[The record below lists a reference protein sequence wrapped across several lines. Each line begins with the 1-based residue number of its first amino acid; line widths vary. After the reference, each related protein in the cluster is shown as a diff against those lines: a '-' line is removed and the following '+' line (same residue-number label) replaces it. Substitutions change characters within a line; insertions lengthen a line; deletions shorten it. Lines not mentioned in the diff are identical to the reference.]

1 MERIEVEI
9 VNKIAYVKMIRSH
22 NEWDDLFA
30 QELREAAEMLYDAD
44 NVQVVVIGSTGEHF
58 SIGMTLEGTAY
69 EAIADEYKT
78 VQLAAKAIK
87 SWAKL
92 PYPII
97 AAIQG
102 DCSSYGFSLAAIAD
116 LRFVSS
122 NARFFS
128 PELSWGVVPA
138 GGLTQRLPRI
148 IGKGPAMAVLLGGE
162 VITAE
167 QSVALGLANQVIPDA
182 WTEACRQAERFLNYS
197 PLALQYTKECILRG
211 SELPF
216 DQGLRQELDLYMV
229 LQTSE
234 DRMEGVSAFIEKRTP
249 IYKGE

>member
-1 MERIEVEI
+1 MMNLAIEI
-9 VNKIAYVKMIRSH
+9 ADKIAYVKMTRSH
-22 NEWDDLFA
+22 NEWNTLFI
-30 QELREAAEMLYDAD
+30 QELREAAQMLYDAD
-44 NVQVVVIGSTGEHF
+44 DVQVVVIGSTGEHF
-58 SIGMTLEGTAY
+58 SIGMLLEATVY
-69 EAIADEYKT
+69 EPIADEYKT
-78 VQLAAKAIK
+78 VQLATKAIE

-102 DCSSYGFSLAAIAD
+102 ECSSFGFSLAAIAD
-116 LRFVSS
+116 IRFVSP
-122 NARFFS
+122 NARFSS
-128 PELSWGVVPA
+128 PEARWGVVPA

-162 VITAE
+162 ILTAE
-167 QSVALGLANQVIPDA
+167 QSVEVGLANSVVTDA
-182 WTEACRQAERFLNYS
+182 WTEACRQAEKFSNYS

-234 DRMEGVSAFIEKRTP
+234 DRMEGINAFIEKRAP

>member
-1 MERIEVEI
+1 MRNLAIEI
-9 VNKIAYVKMIRSH
+9 ADKIAYVKMTRSH
-22 NEWDDLFA
+22 NEWDTLFI
-30 QELREAAEMLYDAD
+30 QELIEAAQMLYDAD
-44 NVQVVVIGSTGEHF
+44 DVQVVVVGSTGEHF
-58 SIGMTLEGTAY
+58 SIGMPLEATVY
-69 EAIADEYKT
+69 ESIADEYKT
-78 VQLAAKAIK
+78 VQLATKAIK

-102 DCSSYGFSLAAIAD
+102 DCSSFGFSLAAIAD
-116 LRFVSS
+116 IRFVSPS
-122 NARFFS
+122 ARFSS
-128 PELSWGVVPA
+128 PEARWGVVPA

-162 VITAE
+162 VLTAE
-167 QSVALGLANQVIPDA
+167 QSVEVGLANQVVTDA
-182 WTEACRQAERFLNYS
+182 WAEACRQAEKFSSYS

-234 DRMEGVSAFIEKRTP
+234 DRMEGINAFIEKRAP

>member
-1 MERIEVEI
+1 MKNLEIEI
-9 VNKIAYVKMIRSH
+9 ANKIAYVKMIRSH
-22 NEWDDLFA
+22 NEWDTLFV
-30 QELREAAEMLYDAD
+30 QELGEAARMLYDAD
-44 NVQVVVIGSTGEHF
+44 DVQVVVIGSTGEHF
-58 SIGMTLEGTAY
+58 SIGMSIEATAY
-69 EAIADEYKT
+69 EEIADEYKT
-78 VQLAAKAIK
+78 VQLATQAIRN
-87 SWAKL
+87 WAKL

-116 LRFVSS
+116 IRFVSYS
-122 NARFFS
+122 ARFSS
-128 PELSWGVVPA
+128 PEARWGVVPA

-148 IGKGPAMAVLLGGE
+148 IGKGLAMAVLLGGE
-162 VITAE
+162 VLTAE
-167 QSVALGLANQVIPDA
+167 QSAEVGLANQVVTDA
-182 WTEACRQAERFLNYS
+182 WAEACMQAEQFSNYS

-216 DQGLRQELDLYMV
+216 EQGLRQELDLYMV

-234 DRMEGVSAFIEKRTP
+234 DRLEGVAAFIEKRAP

>member
-1 MERIEVEI
+1 MNYLEVEI
-9 VNKIAYVKMIRSH
+9 VGKIAYVKMVQSH
-22 NEWDDLFA
+22 NEWDILFA
-30 QELREAAEMLYDAD
+30 QELEAVAQMLYNAD
-44 NVQVVVIGSTGEHF
+44 NVQAVVIGSEGEHF
-58 SIGMTLEGTAY
+58 SIGIPFEATAY

-78 VQLAAKAIK
+78 VQLSTKAIK

-102 DCSSYGFSLAAIAD
+102 ECSSYGFSLAAIAD
-116 LRFVSS
+116 IRYVTPT
-122 NARFFS
+122 ARFFS
-128 PELSWGVVPA
+128 PELSWGVLPA

-167 QSVALGLANQVIPDA
+167 QSVEWGLANQVVADA
-182 WTEACRQAERFLNYS
+182 WSEACKQAEQFLHYS

-234 DRMEGVSAFIEKRTP
+234 DRMEGVTAFIEKRTP
-249 IYKGE
+249 QYKGE